1 MMFRLLLAH
10 RPSTTP
16 STTSSSSCC
25 AWLSSPS
32 PPLPPRALLH
42 LLQPSPSR
50 STPTIP
56 TIPARF
62 TPSPSPPSHSDSPF
76 PPPSHS
82 PFPSSSPS
90 HFPSPSPSL
99 CQRHFA
105 ASPSSYFPYGIK
117 PEGIP
122 ASEKPQFLNRFDY
135 ADHTSLFVEDAN
147 KAAKHPPGSSPADLV
162 ESSNHPHQVEGFN
175 KFERYVHYNQTWEP
189 VFQKQPDVSKGELV
203 AGSSFYRSSAWR
215 QPMGE
220 GGTQVGEQG
229 MQTDNL
235 TYSATAATA
244 TAATATAATATAA
257 TATAA
262 TATAATAATAT
273 AATSAEPAIVAV
285 SRFNPQNIRPIG
297 YAENAPRPDSI
308 TPDAIPDFRT
318 YRLPRGSPDRR
329 SYTYFISASAFVA
342 TESMARS
349 FICAVV
355 GFFWIPKGLIVA
367 GIAEVDISK
376 IAEGREV
383 TVDYR
388 GKPCFVKH
396 RTPKQINQ
404 AVEDDKLIDS
414 LRDPELDSSRVQ
426 KPEWLVVSAVCT
438 HLGCIPH
445 EGGGY
450 GGFFCPCHGS
460 HYDTSGRIRAGPAPS
475 NLVVPPYKF
484 LDDNT
489 IVIGD

>member
-1 MMFRLLLAH
+1 MFRQLRTGPSCTCSLLAPFPPLSLFPSSLPLPLSSSTSAFLLL
-10 RPSTTP
+10 
-16 STTSSSSCC
+16 TSSSF
-25 AWLSSPS
+25 ASSG
-32 PPLPPRALLH
+32 A
-42 LLQPSPSR
+42 
-50 STPTIP
+50 
-56 TIPARF
+56 
-62 TPSPSPPSHSDSPF
+62 
-76 PPPSHS
+76 
-82 PFPSSSPS
+82 
-90 HFPSPSPSL
+90 
-99 CQRHFA
+99 
-105 ASPSSYFPYGIK
+105 SYFPHGIK

-135 ADHTSLFVEDAN
+135 AEHHELYVEDAE
-147 KAAKHPPGSSPADLV
+147 KAQKHPPAAAPGDLV
-162 ESSNHPHQVEGFN
+162 ESTNHPHQVEGFN

-203 AGSSFYRSSAWR
+203 AGSNFYRTSAWK
-215 QPMGE
+215 QPMERRGRKAGDKSNE
-220 GGTQVGEQG
+220 
-229 MQTDNL
+229 DIKSN
-235 TYSATAATA
+235 
-244 TAATATAATATAA
+244 
-257 TATAA
+257 
-262 TATAATAATAT
+262 
-273 AATSAEPAIVAV
+273 EPAIIAV
-285 SRFNPQNIRPIG
+285 SRFNPQNIRAMG
-297 YAENAPRPDSI
+297 YAENAPVPDSI

-329 SYTYFISASAFVA
+329 SYTYFVSASALVA
-342 TESMARS
+342 TATMARS
-349 FICAVV
+349 FICAMV

-376 IAEGREV
+376 ITVGREI

-396 RTPKQINQ
+396 RTPQQIQQ

-414 LRDPELDSSRVQ
+414 LRDPELDSTRVQ
-426 KPEWLVVSAVCT
+426 KPEWLIVSAVCT

-489 IVIGD
+489 IVIGN